1 MSTLIEI
8 LKALIYGLV
17 EGVTEWLPISS
28 TGHMILLDEFLGLN
42 VTDAFWNLF
51 LVVIQF
57 GAILA
62 VVVLYWNKL
71 WPFGLTDNR
80 PYVKKDI
87 LLLWVKCVIC
97 CIPAAVVGLLFD
109 DKLDELFY
117 NPTCVA
123 LALIV
128 FGIGIIA
135 TEIFRAGQRPRIRN
149 VMEIT
154 YKDALLLGLFQV
166 VAAIFPGASRS
177 GLMIIGGLLL
187 GLNRRVAARFSFY
200 VAVPVMA
207 GASLLKMVKFIGNP
221 ITVTEVIVLLVGMA
235 SAFIVSMVV
244 IRTIMNYVR
253 THNFKIFG
261 YYRIALG
268 ILVLVYFG
276 FFAK

>member
-1 MSTLIEI
+1 M
-8 LKALIYGLV
+8 
-17 EGVTEWLPISS
+17 
-28 TGHMILLDEFLGLN
+28 
-42 VTDAFWNLF
+42 
-51 LVVIQF
+51 
-57 GAILA
+57 
-62 VVVLYWNKL
+62 
-71 WPFGLTDNR
+71 
-80 PYVKKDI
+80 
-87 LLLWVKCVIC
+87 
-97 CIPAAVVGLLFD
+97 
-109 DKLDELFY
+109 
-117 NPTCVA
+117 A